1 MSQNRFN
8 SVKFEKNSFYFEWF
22 AVEEW
27 NNVENYIKK
36 YYCYTS
42 MNIGREEDVV
52 VEWNEQMDSGVVF
65 LSNDRDNKWE
75 FICDFR

>member
-65 LSNDRDNKWE
+65 LSDDRDNKWE
-75 FICDFR
+75 FICDFK

>member
-65 LSNDRDNKWE
+65 LSDDRDNKWE

>member
-52 VEWNEQMDSGVVF
+52 VEWNEKMDSGVVF
-65 LSNDRDNKWE
+65 LSDDRDNKWE

>member
-65 LSNDRDNKWE
+65 LRDDRDNKWE

>member
-42 MNIGREEDVV
+42 MNIGREEDVF

-65 LSNDRDNKWE
+65 LSDDRDNKWE

>member
-22 AVEEW
+22 VVEEW
-27 NNVENYIKK
+27 NNVENFIKK

-52 VEWNEQMDSGVVF
+52 VEWNEEMDSGVVF
-65 LSNDRDNKWE
+65 LSDDRDYKWD

>member
-22 AVEEW
+22 AVKEW

-65 LSNDRDNKWE
+65 LSDDRDNKWE